1 MASDNP
7 VPTVP
12 YLSDQ
17 PTNPAAGC
25 PVSEQPPQDIEL
37 TVTISRTNGGVS
49 CRGPIQDQIIA
60 LGILEAGKLAIIEYH
75 RQLRF
80 QSAQQ
85 DQQRTAE
92 AKKVI
97 DKGLLTRWRRKR
109 P

>member
-1 MASDNP
+1 MTGPYPTPSP
-7 VPTVP
+7 VLPDTLP
-12 YLSDQ
+12 AQPADQ
-17 PTNPAAGC
+17 PD
-25 PVSEQPPQDIEL
+25 PPQDIEL